1 MHYKEMKKKYF
12 LEKNKNKNKNKMI
25 LYFGKKLSLIKLN

>member
-25 LYFGKKLSLIKLN
+25 LYFGKKLSFN